1 MGQRMRRMPSISI
14 RYVIPALF
22 VVLITLT
29 VGMIGWLAFRSGK
42 RAVDDLASQ
51 LTRESAARIDEHVTG
66 HIKTPHM
73 FHQINLAAIRTGN
86 LDVGDFGEL
95 KDYFWEQTQLTESVP
110 FVYLGTEAGEFLGI
124 QREDDG
130 TMVLWILEEATA
142 PMMDIQRLDD
152 ARQPVELL
160 DRVEFDPRVR
170 PWYRA
175 ASERGEPTWSVIY
188 PDIARPI
195 LIITSVAPVYDEGGD
210 LLGVLGIEFS
220 LGQLS
225 DFLRRLEIGQT
236 GHAFVVER
244 SGEIVAS
251 SAAEAPFSSTDEGQQ
266 RLLADESGEPQI
278 RSAARQAL
286 VQFGSLARI
295 DEDRQ
300 FTYSL
305 DGVRHF
311 VHVAPLQDG
320 HGLDWLVFVVV
331 PETDFMGPVYENMR
345 TTVLLGVL
353 ILCVALLV
361 GVVTARYIMRPVLAV
376 TDAARA
382 VEAEE
387 FAPGS
392 LDAIARRTDEL
403 GYLTRVFQEM
413 AREVQVREYKLREEL
428 QQLRVEVNEVKR
440 RQQVDSVVETEF
452 FRDLRAKAR
461 DMRRKDRGEEG
472 ESE

>member
-1 MGQRMRRMPSISI
+1 MFSRRIPNISI
-14 RYVIPALF
+14 RYVIPMLF
-22 VVLITLT
+22 VVLITVT
-29 VGMIGWLAFRSGK
+29 VSLIGWLAFRSGK
-42 RAVDDLASQ
+42 RAVDDLANQLSQ
-51 LTRESAARIDEHVTG
+51 ETAARIGEHVMG
-66 HIKTPHM
+66 HISMPYM
-73 FHQINLAAIRTGN
+73 FHQINLSAIRTGN
-86 LDVGDFGEL
+86 LDVDDFSEL
-95 KDYFWEQTQLTESVP
+95 ETYFWEQAQLTESVP
-110 FVYLGTEAGEFLGI
+110 FVYLGTEAGEFVGI

-130 TMVLWILEEATA
+130 TMVLWILEESTA
-142 PMMDIQRLDD
+142 PMMDIYRLDD
-152 ARQPVELL
+152 ERQPAELI
-160 DRVEFDPRVR
+160 DSVEFDPRVR

-175 ASERGEPTWSVIY
+175 AVERGEPTWSVIY

-195 LIITSVAPVYDEGGD
+195 LIITSVAPVYDEVGD

-220 LGQLS
+220 LEQLS
-225 DFLRRLEIGQT
+225 DFLRGLEIGQT
-236 GHAFVVER
+236 GHAFIVER

-251 SAAEAPFSSTDEGQQ
+251 SAAEAPFFSTDEGEQ
-266 RLLADESGEPQI
+266 RLFANDSSEPQI
-278 RSAARQAL
+278 RSAAQQSL

-295 DEDRQ
+295 DESRH
-300 FTYSL
+300 FTCSL

-311 VHVAPLQDG
+311 VQVAPLRDG
-320 HGLDWLVFVVV
+320 HGLDWLIFVVI
-331 PETDFMGPVYENMR
+331 PETDFIGPIYDSVR

-361 GVVTARYIMRPVLAV
+361 GVVMAQYIMQPVLAV

-387 FAPGS
+387 FTPGS

-403 GYLTRVFQEM
+403 GHLTRVFQQM
-413 AREVQVREYKLREEL
+413 AREVQAREYKLREQL
-428 QQLRVEVNEVKR
+428 QQLRIEVNEVKR

-461 DMRRKDRGEEG
+461 DMRRKHRGEKG